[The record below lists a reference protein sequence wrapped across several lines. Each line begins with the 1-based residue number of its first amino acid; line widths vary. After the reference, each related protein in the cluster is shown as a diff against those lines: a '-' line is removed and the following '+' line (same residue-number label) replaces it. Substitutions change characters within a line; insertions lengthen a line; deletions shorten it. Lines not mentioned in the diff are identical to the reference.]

1 MADAS
6 ASLKGGELP
15 GSFSAALAALIK
27 LVSLP
32 VVIPVNAATAPALP

>member
-6 ASLKGGELP
+6 TSLKGGELP
-15 GSFSAALAALIK
+15 GSLSAALIK

-32 VVIPVNAATAPALP
+32 VVIPAKAATAPALP